1 MPYRGFPIFDGDWWL
16 LLLAALMLL
25 CFGEEIS
32 WGQRIFGWG
41 TPSVFK
47 ALNSQH
53 ETSIHNIW
61 IFQAKEPDGSRK
73 TGLALLINPN
83 RLLSMFW
90 LAYCVAVPLI
100 TMVSTKAS
108 QTVKFF
114 GFPVAR
120 FAAGTLFILN
130 FAIFRFV
137 VTYGSMDRDTVA
149 AFDEL
154 KETNYEFAF
163 MVLAICFLTHIVSSP
178 CAGVPYP
185 LHETMPQK
193 TPSFPDP
200 KIQRGP
206 YRPLTC
212 DPGWC
217 RIRLWKSCE
226 RT

>member
-1 MPYRGFPIFDGDWWL
+1 MSPLG
-16 LLLAALMLL
+16 A
-25 CFGEEIS
+25 
-32 WGQRIFGWG
+32 
-41 TPSVFK
+41 TPAQLKCEGNNLGPRFAERFSSFAFSV
-47 ALNSQH
+47 
-53 ETSIHNIW
+53 T
-61 IFQAKEPDGSRK
+61 
-73 TGLALLINPN
+73 LALAPAGSCEFRNGTCPFKLRNSPQH
-83 RLLSMFW
+83 LSHQNSGGCVLSKKIRSRCGNDRDA

-163 MVLAICFLTHIVSSP
+163 MVLAICFLTLIVSSSLRKSSLP
-178 CAGVPYP
+178 ASRDDAS
-185 LHETMPQK
+185 EN
-193 TPSFPDP
+193 SF
-200 KIQRGP
+200 I
-206 YRPLTC
+206 
-212 DPGWC
+212 
-217 RIRLWKSCE
+217 S
-226 RT
+226 